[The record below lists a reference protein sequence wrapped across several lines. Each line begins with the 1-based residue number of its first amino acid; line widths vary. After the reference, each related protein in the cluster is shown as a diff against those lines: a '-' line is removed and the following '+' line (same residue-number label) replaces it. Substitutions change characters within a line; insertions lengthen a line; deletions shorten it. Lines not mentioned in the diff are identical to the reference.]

1 MALNLIMLGPP
12 GAGKGTQ
19 AERFAKT
26 KGIPKISTGDILRE
40 AVHAGTELGRRAK
53 AIMER
58 GELVSDE
65 IMIGIVRERLD
76 RDDAR
81 AGFILDGFPRTVPQ
95 AKALDGIMASRD
107 PLIVLNID
115 VAEDV
120 LVRRLTTR
128 LICQDCGTNAL
139 VEDAAAGAGLRCRKC
154 SGAMVQRADDN
165 AAVVLE
171 RLKTYQRNTKPLVEF
186 YGARPTYRSVNGA
199 QAPNTVTAEL
209 EAAVAT
215 LSDGTASGV
224 RA

>member
-19 AERFAKT
+19 AERFAT
-26 KGIPKISTGDILRE
+26 VKGIPKISTGDILRE
-40 AVHAGTELGRRAK
+40 AVHEGTELGKRAQ
-53 AIMER
+53 AIMGR

-65 IMIGIVRERLD
+65 IMIGIVRERLN
-76 RDDAR
+76 REDAR

-95 AKALDGIMASRD
+95 AKALDGIMAGHD

-115 VAEDV
+115 VADDE

-128 LICQDCGTNAL
+128 WVCRNCGTNAA
-139 VEDAAAGAGLRCRKC
+139 VEDAALGVGSRCKKC
-154 SGAMVQRADDN
+154 GGPMVQRADDN
-165 AAVVLE
+165 ATVVIE
-171 RLKTYQRNTKPLVEF
+171 RLKTYLRDTKPLVEY

-199 QAPNTVTAEL
+199 QAPNTVTAAL
-209 EAAVAT
+209 EAAVAA
-215 LSDGTASGV
+215 LSQAPGA